1 MIFADVDEN
10 DIVAGANAGAGAS
23 DVVFVRDI
31 TDRPLSRNS
40 TIAYAFSI
48 NMDIG
53 WVMAPLTLVSVMGL
67 YRLSVSGP
75 SVFCNGTTKV
85 GTVPVTM
92 LSRLLLQ
99 FVRK

>member
-1 MIFADVDEN
+1 MSLIIVADVDEN

-40 TIAYAFSI
+40 TIA
-48 NMDIG
+48 
-53 WVMAPLTLVSVMGL
+53 LVSVIGL

-75 SVFCNGTTKV
+75 SVFLRIKAQECRRKV
-85 GTVPVTM
+85 LAFTYIYFFEVN
-92 LSRLLLQ
+92 LIFAIAL
-99 FVRK
+99 FV